1 MSAITAC
8 RSCGGKEL
16 PSVLSLGAMP
26 LANGLVTPEGA
37 PATDARF
44 PLELVFCTGC
54 SLLQITETVPPEEL
68 FRDYR
73 YFSSFSDTMVA
84 HARSIATRMAT
95 ASKLGPNSLAAEI
108 ASNDGYLLK
117 AYVDLGIAVLGIE
130 PARNIAKVAEERGVR
145 TISEFFG
152 RELAARLVAEGKRA
166 DVLHANNVMAHVPDI
181 NGVVAGIATF
191 LAADGIFVTESPHV
205 VPMIDHVEFDTTYH
219 EHLFYYSL
227 TAQQALYRRHGLEIV
242 DVEKLPIHGGSIRTF
257 VQHASVAQPTAAVP
271 ALLAEEAAWGVSSLA
286 AYRGFAEKVARLK
299 TALTALLH
307 EKRKEGKRIAAYG
320 AAAKGTTLLN
330 HFGLGAD
337 VIDFVVDRS
346 SHKQGRLVPGVRIP
360 ILPPEELLTRAP
372 DFCLLLTWNFAD
384 EILAQQQA
392 YRDAGGK
399 FIVPIPEVK
408 IV

>member
-1 MSAITAC
+1 VSALTAC
-8 RSCGGKEL
+8 RSCGGTEL
-16 PSVLSLGAMP
+16 PLVLSLGAMP
-26 LANGLVTPEGA
+26 LANALVSPEGA
-37 PATDARF
+37 PASDPRY
-44 PLELVFCTGC
+44 PLELVLCTGC

-73 YFSSFSDTMVA
+73 YFSSFSDTMVE
-84 HARSIATRMAT
+84 HARAIATRVA
-95 ASKLGPNSLAAEI
+95 ASCKLGPESLAAEI

-117 AYVDLGIAVLGIE
+117 AYVDLGIPVLGIE
-130 PARNIAKVAEERGVR
+130 PARNVAKVAEERGVR

-191 LAADGIFVTESPHV
+191 LAPGGTFITESPHV

-227 TAQQALYRRHGLEIV
+227 TAQLALYARHGLEIV
-242 DVEKLPIHGGSIRTF
+242 DVEKLPIHGGSLRTY
-257 VQHASVAQPTAAVP
+257 VKHAGVSAPTPAVA
-271 ALLAEEAAWGVSSLA
+271 ALLAEEAAWGVASLT
-286 AYRGFAEKVARLK
+286 AYRGFAEKVGRLK
-299 TALTALLH
+299 TNLTKLVRDL
-307 EKRKEGKRIAAYG
+307 RKEGKRVAAYG

-337 VIDFVVDRS
+337 DIDFVVDRS

-360 ILPPEELLTRAP
+360 ILAPEELARRAP
-372 DFCLLLTWNFAD
+372 DYCLLLTWNFAD

-392 YRDAGGK
+392 YRAAGGR
-399 FIVPIPEVK
+399 FIIPIPEVR
-408 IV
+408 VV